1 MIKEAFYAPS
11 ATADPN
17 RFRLDTTKRVLVG
30 APDRQFVMGGVLLA
44 SAIAALECATERP
57 LVWATAQF
65 LSAGTPGSVI
75 DIDVEPLVVGGK
87 ITQARAT
94 SREGDRLILN
104 VLASLGGRDD
114 RPERQFDQMPKV
126 PKPETC
132 QSKESHFPN
141 ADDMQREF
149 DKRMAFQSDEQGIER
164 LWFRT
169 TTPATTTPAL
179 LAIMADFLAGGHTE
193 TGGSASLDN
202 TIRVHHIKQT
212 EWVLMDTQF
221 SGLASGAFHGH
232 TRLFAQDGTLLA
244 TAGQSGMLPKPGRG
258 YF

>member
-1 MIKEAFYAPS
+1 LIEDAFFSPS

-17 RFRLDTTKRVLVG
+17 LFRLEATKRVLVG
-30 APDRQFVMGGVLLA
+30 PPDRQFVMGGVLLA
-44 SAIAALECATERP
+44 SAIAALERTTERP

-65 LSAGTPGSVI
+65 LSAGSPGGVI
-75 DIDVEPLVVGGK
+75 GIEVEPLVVGGK

-94 SREGDRLILN
+94 SREGDRLVLN
-104 VLASLGGRDD
+104 VLASLGGRGD
-114 RPERQFDQMPKV
+114 RPELQFAQMPEV
-126 PKPETC
+126 PAPEQC
-132 QSKESHFPN
+132 QTKASHFPD

-149 DKRMAFQSDEQGIER
+149 EKRVAFQSDEQGIER
-164 LWFRT
+164 LWFRST
-169 TTPATTTPAL
+169 TSAPITPAL
-179 LAIMADFLAGGHTE
+179 LAIMADFLAGGHAE

-202 TIRVHHIKQT
+202 TIRIHHIKQT

-221 SGLASGAFHGH
+221 SGLAGGAFHGH

-244 TAGQSGMLPKPGRG
+244 TAGQSGMLPKPGKG